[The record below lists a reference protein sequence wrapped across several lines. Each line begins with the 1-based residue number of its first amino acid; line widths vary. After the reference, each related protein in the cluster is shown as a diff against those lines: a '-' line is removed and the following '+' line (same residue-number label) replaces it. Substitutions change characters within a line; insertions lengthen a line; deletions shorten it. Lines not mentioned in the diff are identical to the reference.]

1 MTIAVMMMIIIIII
15 IIIPVIG
22 ETGKISK

>member
-1 MTIAVMMMIIIIII
+1 MTIAVMMMIIIII